1 MNGVSQRPFKILL
14 IEDNR
19 ADVYLLRRALQEEA
33 PCDITELADGD
44 EAFVFTQHVN
54 DSAPPFDLIVLD
66 LNLPGR
72 DGAEI
77 LLAIQSNPALVRTP
91 VAVLSSSPCDIIKK
105 HAASADY
112 YLTKPCNLDEFMA
125 LAKALLDCARQG
137 KR

>member
-1 MNGVSQRPFKILL
+1 MSQHPFKILL

-44 EAFVFTQHVN
+44 EAFAFIQRLNH
-54 DSAPPFDLIVLD
+54 SAPPFDLIVLD

-77 LLAIQSNPALVRTP
+77 LRAIQSNPALVRTP
-91 VAVLSSSPCDIIKK
+91 VAVLSSSPCDIIKRQ
-105 HAASADY
+105 AASADC
-112 YLTKPCNLDEFMA
+112 YLTKPYNLDEFMA
-125 LAKALLDCARQG
+125 LAKALLECARQG